1 MIGGLEMKRKK
12 SIELYRRAIGMI
24 PGGVNSPVRA
34 FKAIGIP
41 PTFIERAKGSKIWDV
56 DGNEYID
63 YVGSWGPMI
72 LGHAHPKIVAAL
84 KMITT
89 KGTSF
94 GAPTPLE
101 VELAIKVKKA
111 FPSMELVRMVSSGTE
126 AVMSA
131 IRVARGYT
139 GRDKILKFEGCYH
152 GHGDSLLVK
161 AGSGATT
168 LGIPDSLG
176 IPGDVAKHT
185 LTALYNDLESVKV
198 LVRQY
203 PGEIACIIV
212 EPIAGNMGVVLPERG
227 FLEGLRKI
235 CDEEGMILLFDEVI
249 TGFRVAYGGAQEL
262 YGIKADLTCLGK
274 IIGGGLP
281 VGAYGGKE
289 MIMERVAPLGGV
301 YQAGTLSG
309 NPLAMTAGI
318 ETLELLKSKK
328 IYQDLERKTSYL
340 IENISISAEEKGIPL
355 SINHTKG
362 MFTLFFAE
370 GPVKDYRTAKMSDT
384 SRFAKFFIEM
394 MEQGIY
400 LPPSQFEACFIS
412 LAHTQKDL
420 DKTIQACDNALKK
433 I

>member
-1 MIGGLEMKRKK
+1 MNRKK
-12 SIELYRRAIGMI
+12 SITLYGKALKMI

-41 PTFIERAKGSKIWDV
+41 PSFIERAKGSKIWDV

-72 LGHAHPKIVAAL
+72 LGHAHPKVMEAL
-84 KMITT
+84 KRVLPQ
-89 KGTSF
+89 GTSF
-94 GAPTPLE
+94 GAPTRLE
-101 VELAIKVKKA
+101 VELATKVMKA
-111 FPSMELVRMVSSGTE
+111 FPSIELVRMVSSGTE
-126 AVMSA
+126 AVLSA
-131 IRVARGYT
+131 IRLARGYT
-139 GRDKILKFEGCYH
+139 RRDKILKFEGCYH

-168 LGIPDSLG
+168 FSIPDSLG
-176 IPGDVAKHT
+176 VPEDLVKHT
-185 LTALYNDLESVKV
+185 LTAPYNNLESVKA
-198 LVRQY
+198 LVGQY
-203 PGEIACIIV
+203 SDQIACIIV
-212 EPIAGNMGVVLPERG
+212 EPIAGNMGVVLPENG
-227 FLEGLRKI
+227 FLEGLRRI
-235 CDEEGMILLFDEVI
+235 CDEKGIILLFDEVI
-249 TGFRVAYGGAQEL
+249 SGFRVAYGGAQEL
-262 YGIKADLTCLGK
+262 YKIRADLTCLGK

-289 MIMERVAPLGGV
+289 EIMEKVAPLGGV

-328 IYQDLERKTSYL
+328 AYEDLEKKTSYL
-340 IENISISAEEKGIPL
+340 TENISKIAEERGIPL
-355 SINHTKG
+355 CINHITG
-362 MFTLFFAE
+362 MFTLFFTE
-370 GPVKDYRTAKMSDT
+370 GPVRDYPSAKKSDT
-384 SRFAKFFIEM
+384 RRFAQFFIEM

-400 LPPSQFEACFIS
+400 LPPSQFEACFVS

-420 DKTIQACDNALKK
+420 DKTIEACDVAFKN

>member
-1 MIGGLEMKRKK
+1 MKRKK
-12 SIELYRRAIGMI
+12 SIELYRRALGMM

-34 FKAIGIP
+34 FKAIGIS
-41 PTFIERAKGSKIWDV
+41 PTFIDRAKGSKIWDV
-56 DGNEYID
+56 DRNEYID

-72 LGHAHPKIVAAL
+72 LGHAHPKVIGAL
-84 KMITT
+84 KRVAS

-94 GAPTPLE
+94 GAPIPLE
-101 VELAIKVKKA
+101 VDFALRVKKA

-139 GRDKILKFEGCYH
+139 GRDKIIKFEGCYH

-168 LGIPDSLG
+168 FGIPDSLG
-176 IPGDVAKHT
+176 IPEDLAKHT
-185 LTALYNDLESVKV
+185 LTALYNDLESVKA
-198 LVRQY
+198 LVKQHL
-203 PGEIACIIV
+203 GKIACIIV

-227 FLEGLRKI
+227 FLEGLRKV
-235 CDEEGMILLFDEVI
+235 CDEEGIILLFDEVI

-289 MIMERVAPLGGV
+289 KIMERVAPLGGV

-318 ETLELLKSKK
+318 ETLELLKSRK
-328 IYQDLERKTSYL
+328 IYQDLEKKTSYL
-340 IENISISAEEKGIPL
+340 TENISRVAEEKGIPL

-362 MFTLFFAE
+362 MFTLFFTE
-370 GPVKDYRTAKMSDT
+370 GPVRDYRTAKMSDT
-384 SRFAKFFIEM
+384 KRFAQFFIEM

-400 LPPSQFEACFIS
+400 LPPSQFEAWFIS
-412 LAHTQKDL
+412 LAHNQKDL
-420 DKTIQACDNALKK
+420 DRTIEACEEAFEK

>member
-1 MIGGLEMKRKK
+1 MKRKK
-12 SIELYRRAIGMI
+12 SIELYRRALGMI

-72 LGHAHPKIVAAL
+72 LGHAHPRIVAAL
-84 KMITT
+84 KMIAT

-139 GRDKILKFEGCYH
+139 GRDNILKFEGCYH

-176 IPGDVAKHT
+176 IPGDLAKHT

-235 CDEEGMILLFDEVI
+235 CDEEGIILLFDEVI

-289 MIMERVAPLGGV
+289 KIMERVAPLGGV

-328 IYQDLERKTSYL
+328 VYQDLEKKTSYL

-355 SINHTKG
+355 SINYTKG

-370 GPVKDYRTAKMSDT
+370 GPVRDYRTAKMSDMN
-384 SRFAKFFIEM
+384 RFAKFFIEM

-420 DKTIQACDNALKK
+420 DKTIQACDNAFKK

>member
-1 MIGGLEMKRKK
+1 MSRKK
-12 SIELYRRAIGMI
+12 SVALYQKALQMI

-41 PTFIERAKGSKIWDV
+41 PTFIDRAKGSRIWDV

-72 LGHAHPKIVAAL
+72 LGHAHPKVIAAL
-84 KMITT
+84 KKVAP

-94 GAPTPLE
+94 GAPTALE
-101 VELAIKVKKA
+101 VELAARVKKA

-161 AGSGATT
+161 AGSGAATF
-168 LGIPDSLG
+168 GIPDSLG
-176 IPGDVAKHT
+176 VPEDLAKHT
-185 LTALYNDLESVKV
+185 LTAAYNNLEQVKK
-198 LVRQY
+198 LVSQNRGQ
-203 PGEIACIIV
+203 IACIIV
-212 EPIAGNMGVVLPERG
+212 EPIAGNMGVVLPEEG
-227 FLEGLRKI
+227 FLQGLRKI
-235 CDEEGMILLFDEVI
+235 CDEGRIVLLFDEVI
-249 TGFRVAYGGAQEL
+249 SGFRAAFGGAQEA
-262 YGIKADLTCLGK
+262 YKIKVDLTCLGK

-281 VGAYGGKE
+281 VGAYGGKKE
-289 MIMERVAPLGGV
+289 IMEKVSPLGGV

-318 ETLELLKSKK
+318 ATLDLLKSKK
-328 IYQDLERKTSYL
+328 VYKDLGSKTCYL
-340 IENISISAEEKGIPL
+340 MEGISESARRNGIP
-355 SINHTKG
+355 HTVNG
-362 MFTLFFAE
+362 ATGVFTLFFTE
-370 GPVKDYRTAKMSDT
+370 GPVRDYATAKTSDT
-384 SRFAKFFIEM
+384 QRFGRFFIEM
-394 MEQGIY
+394 MNQGIY
-400 LPPSQFEACFIS
+400 LPPSQYEAWFIS
-412 LAHTQKDL
+412 LAHSDKDL
-420 DKTIQACDNALKK
+420 DKTIHACSKAFEK